1 LTELGYCIGDQ
12 FAMGAVEPMRVY
24 SHAYAFTHRAIK
36 EHLFAA
42 PARFIAHSNLAFA
55 TLYGGVRVEETTTIH
70 FGEFFDPP
78 PPGPSVLLDLI
89 EEDLATRAPDALDRA
104 VLDGCRQD
112 IERG

>member
-1 LTELGYCIGDQ
+1 MLLLT
-12 FAMGAVEPMRVY
+12 
-24 SHAYAFTHRAIK
+24 
-36 EHLFAA
+36 A
-42 PARFIAHSNLAFA
+42 PSKNICLLRRQGSSRIRNLAFA

-78 PPGPSVLLDLI
+78 PPSPSVLLDLI